1 MTLAPFHLAFPVY
14 DIDSTR
20 IFYGEILGCEI
31 GRQAERWIDFDFF
44 GHQLSAHLINAESN
58 AIATNQVDR
67 QAVPARHFGVVL
79 PAQQWQQLVARLA
92 EYAIDYYIEPY
103 TRFAGEVGEQR
114 TFFIKDPSDNYLEF
128 KSFREQAAIFS
139 TPAST

>member
-14 DIDSTR
+14 DIDATR
-20 IFYGEILGCEI
+20 RFYAEVLGCDI

-44 GHQLSAHLINAESN
+44 GHQLSAHLTTRESQPLVSN
-58 AIATNQVDR
+58 EDDR

-79 PAQQWQQLVARLA
+79 PPLQWDQLVARLTQQ
-92 EYAIDYYIEPY
+92 AIDFYIEPY
-103 TRFAGEVGEQR
+103 TRFAGQVGEQR

-128 KSFREQAAIFS
+128 KSFPDQTAIFTPSPS
-139 TPAST
+139 T